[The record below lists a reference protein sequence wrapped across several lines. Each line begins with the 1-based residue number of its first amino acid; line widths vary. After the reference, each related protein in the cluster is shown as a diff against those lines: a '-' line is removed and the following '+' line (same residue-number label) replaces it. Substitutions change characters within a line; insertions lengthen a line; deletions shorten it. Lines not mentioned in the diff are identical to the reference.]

1 MPLTWWR
8 GAYDR
13 VLDKRAAR
21 VAKVTHATSLPDL
34 LERLGRRYLGRAHRR
49 GLQLALHID
58 PALAT
63 DLVGPFRAL
72 GELLQPLIELAIA
85 HPHGDQVTLSVD
97 VVSDEPGRQ
106 MAHFSVDLT
115 PAPSRDADAPGL
127 PALRHHAQSIG
138 GTLHEEHGDT
148 YHLSLE
154 LGFIV
159 PPAPPHVD
167 VVALRATLGSDAALH
182 EVIDALGDALA
193 ADVGQLERAL
203 AQTDAAAV
211 RQWLHRVSG
220 ALGVA
225 EATGLAA
232 MGLRLE
238 QDMEI
243 RSVDDMALAVRRFA
257 VDATRALAWLREG
270 HAHEPLI

>member
-1 MPLTWWR
+1 M
-8 GAYDR
+8 
-13 VLDKRAAR
+13 
-21 VAKVTHATSLPDL
+21 HATSLPDL
-34 LERLGRRYLGRAHRR
+34 LERLGRRYLSQARRR
-49 GLQLALHID
+49 GVQLALDID

-72 GELLQPLIELAIA
+72 AELLQQLIALAIEN
-85 HPHGDQVTLSVD
+85 PHGHRVTLFVD
-97 VVSDEPGRQ
+97 VVHDEPGRQ
-106 MAHFSVDLT
+106 TAHFSVDLAAP
-115 PAPSRDADAPGL
+115 PAAATDAFGISD
-127 PALRHHAQSIG
+127 LRRKAQAVG
-138 GTLHEEHGDT
+138 GTLHEELGDAC
-148 YHLSLE
+148 HLSLE

-167 VVALRATLGSDAALH
+167 VVALRATLGSDEALH
-182 EVIDALGDALA
+182 EVIDALGNALA
-193 ADVGQLERAL
+193 ADVGHLERAL
-203 AQTDAAAV
+203 AQADAAAV

-220 ALGVA
+220 ALGMA

-238 QDMEI
+238 QDMVI

-270 HAHEPLI
+270 RLHDPLI